1 MRNLNRLCLLIVLTI
16 VPATVARAEIT
27 AFWQRAT
34 IPPAALAEQPALAD
48 MQTWDLVVTTDGN
61 WASAGLRATMPV
73 GQFFWQHPL
82 GGLTGP
88 RPDLLPIFPAL
99 EFDTFAADP
108 AWYAGSPIV
117 LGGFP
122 ENQPPPSDGGPTS
135 AVPGV
140 FSMSWGNLAVD
151 PPGTYRVARL
161 TFPQGVFP
169 SVHPLSNTSSV
180 NPNST
185 TIIAPIPEPAASIFA
200 AGAYAVL
207 RGARRRR
214 R

>member
-1 MRNLNRLCLLIVLTI
+1 
-16 VPATVARAEIT
+16 
-27 AFWQRAT
+27 
-34 IPPAALAEQPALAD
+34 
-48 MQTWDLVVTTDGN
+48 MQTWDLTITTDGN
-61 WASAGLRATMPV
+61 WASAGLRATIPV

-88 RPDLLPIFPAL
+88 RPGPGPGSPPPAL
-99 EFDTFAADP
+99 EFDTFVADP
-108 AWYAGSPIV
+108 AWSSGSPAV

-122 ENQPPPSDGGPTS
+122 EDQPPPSDGGPTS

-185 TIIAPIPEPAASIFA
+185 TIIAPIPEPAASVFA
-200 AGAYAVL
+200 AGVCAVL
-207 RGARRRR
+207 RGARRRCR
-214 R
+214 